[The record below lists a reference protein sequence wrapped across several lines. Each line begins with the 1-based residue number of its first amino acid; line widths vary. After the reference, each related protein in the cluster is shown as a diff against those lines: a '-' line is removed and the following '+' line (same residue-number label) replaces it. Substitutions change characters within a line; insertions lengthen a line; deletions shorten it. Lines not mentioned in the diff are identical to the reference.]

1 MHGTSC
7 LPAPPTSFS
16 WHPSE
21 SWTNENVIPRNE
33 RRRFNAKP
41 SRRQPRTMGVNS
53 ASITGACLAD
63 FQGGAS
69 NDGLYLACCS
79 TRSRIGPPQGFTQ
92 GAVLAER
99 VTERGRKACQVLPRE
114 VTITHPGSSAPS
126 MINYPRGP
134 RSSAS
139 SSPYEPRGGTQ
150 HNVPYSAKSWSP
162 NGYNKLYNIKLS
174 DCNSKKR
181 L

>member
-1 MHGTSC
+1 
-7 LPAPPTSFS
+7 
-16 WHPSE
+16 
-21 SWTNENVIPRNE
+21 
-33 RRRFNAKP
+33 
-41 SRRQPRTMGVNS
+41 MGVNS

-69 NDGLYLACCS
+69 SDGLYLACCS

-174 DCNSKKR
+174 DCNSKKNCKVHHQCGKCVELR
-181 L
+181 THGGAAALPCTLAHRVENLSVPEFPNEFTI

>member
-1 MHGTSC
+1 
-7 LPAPPTSFS
+7 
-16 WHPSE
+16 
-21 SWTNENVIPRNE
+21 
-33 RRRFNAKP
+33 
-41 SRRQPRTMGVNS
+41 MGVNS

-150 HNVPYSAKSWSP
+150 HTSHTVRKAGAKMATINYTIS
-162 NGYNKLYNIKLS
+162 NYQIAIVRR
-174 DCNSKKR
+174 NSKVHHQCDKCVELR
-181 L
+181 THGGAAALPCTLAHRVENLSVRASSY